1 MNISMI
7 GFQTWLE
14 SAANYE
20 RQKKTNQFSLRTISL
35 LANELNN
42 PQNAFKSFH
51 IAGSKGKGSVS
62 AMIASIL
69 HEAGFNEGLYTSPHI
84 IDFLERVGKADGR
97 FDNSIY
103 EQAAGELIP
112 FIDETS
118 EKLEKLGFEQ
128 ASWFELMTLFAFLSF
143 RNAKVD
149 YGVFETG
156 LGGRFDATNILTP
169 LVSIIT
175 PIELEHTEY
184 LGNTIAKIA
193 FEKAGIIKPHT
204 PVCISLQPN
213 AAKRV
218 FLFQSI
224 KKHSP
229 VYFLDKA
236 LKNSS
241 YEYNSQTNSMR
252 IMLDFGGFRLNKG
265 RETLFKRPLTT
276 NLKLLG
282 KVQVQNAALAALAVK
297 TALPQTDET
306 VIERG
311 LSNTN
316 LYGRFEISDYLYKKI
331 YILKLILDGAH
342 TENSVRITID
352 TLNHIFPNT
361 RCNVL
366 FAAAFDKKI
375 ENIAPLFFDKNNNF
389 HRFFLT
395 IPGEKKQSDFEKLTQ
410 VFLPFCEK
418 NGKPH
423 LETTDYSS
431 IINKAID
438 VSAEENAILLVTGS
452 FYLVSE
458 VKKSLKLNTNLS
470 PVEG

>member
-20 RQKKTNQFSLRTISL
+20 RQKKTDQFSLRTISL

-84 IDFLERVGKADGR
+84 VDFLERVGKADGR
-97 FDNSIY
+97 FENSVY
-103 EQAAGELIP
+103 EQAAGELVP

-118 EKLEKLGFEQ
+118 ENLEKLGFEQ

-143 RNAKVD
+143 RNAGVD

-169 LVSIIT
+169 LASVIT

-204 PVCISLQPN
+204 PVCISRQPK

-218 FLFQSI
+218 FAIQAF

-236 LKNSS
+236 LKNYS
-241 YEYNSQTNSMR
+241 YEYDSQTNSMS
-252 IMLDFGGFRLNKG
+252 IKLDFSNFRLKKSN
-265 RETLFKRPLTT
+265 EPLFERQIKA

-282 KVQVQNAALAALAVK
+282 EVQVQNAALAALAVK
-297 TALPQTDET
+297 TVLPDIDDT
-306 VIERG
+306 VIEKG
-311 LSNTN
+311 LSNTK
-316 LYGRFEISDYLYKKI
+316 LYGRFEISDYLYKKS
-331 YILKLILDGAH
+331 YNLKLKLDGAH

-352 TLNHIFPNT
+352 TLNHIFPHAK
-361 RCNVL
+361 CNVL

-389 HRFFLT
+389 NRFFLT
-395 IPGEKKQSDFEKLTQ
+395 IPGEKKQSDFKKLTE
-410 VFLPFCEK
+410 VFIPLCKK

-423 LETTDYSS
+423 TQTIDYSA
-431 IINKAID
+431 IISEAVA
-438 VSAEENAILLVTGS
+438 VSAVENAILLVTGS

-458 VKKSLKLNTNLS
+458 VKKSLKLNNSLS
-470 PVEG
+470 PVAG